1 MEKAFIIAKR
11 EIKSYFV
18 SPTAYI
24 IIGLFLLISGFIY
37 YVTLLSSGV
46 AEVRGFLLNMCFTF
60 MMLSPILTMRL
71 LSEEKKLGTLEF
83 LYTSPI
89 KVSDIVIGKYLGA
102 LLLYLVITLFF
113 LQFPLYLVIFSKP
126 DLGPIL
132 TSLLGFLL
140 NGCACIAIGLFAS
153 SLSENQLI
161 AAVVG
166 MISVLFFWIIGWVS
180 GLSPGGV
187 GNFFASLSL
196 IKPLENLSKGVINA
210 EDIFYYSA
218 LIFFFLFITIKRLEW
233 KRW

>member
-1 MEKAFIIAKR
+1 
-11 EIKSYFV
+11 
-18 SPTAYI
+18 
-24 IIGLFLLISGFIY
+24 
-37 YVTLLSSGV
+37 
-46 AEVRGFLLNMCFTF
+46 
-60 MMLSPILTMRL
+60 MRL

-113 LQFPLYLVIFSKP
+113 LQFPLYLVLFSKP